1 MLSLPLGWLKNTKR
15 DQWMSQVLCWSDW
28 SGELTDWK
36 ETREKTW
43 ENVTSGR
50 GFPQHTANTTT
61 RQASA
66 QLGLY
71 TRDYFGRFATINLK
85 PTTTQEFKKK
95 NMKKHPRRC
104 TYGIHVKIP
113 GDFLLELSLS
123 QDFQKGWPSTPNLRS
138 GHWNS
143 TLPRL
148 VDAPTVSILKSH
160 MALLSSY
167 RIHKL
172 LPSVFYSWDK
182 KLKTGKC
189 SDFTR
194 FYLSANTNQVVCANE
209 CGEKTFIAACKQ
221 H

>member
-36 ETREKTW
+36 ETQQKTW

-71 TRDYFGRFATINLK
+71 TRDYFWLFATINLK

-138 GHWNS
+138 GHSSKISRCTYGINFKIPHGLIVKLS
-143 TLPRL
+143 HSQTSPICVLRL
-148 VDAPTVSILKSH
+148 
-160 MALLSSY
+160 
-167 RIHKL
+167 R
-172 LPSVFYSWDK
+172 DK

-189 SDFTR
+189 SDFTW
-194 FYLSANTNQVVCANE
+194 FYLSANTHQVVCANE
-209 CGEKTFIAACKQ
+209 CEEKAFIAACKQ